1 MTRAMFWA
9 LALLALPA
17 AAALAETKPTPGN
30 PAVAPAGAEP
40 AGTLNAADRAFL
52 LEATLTAR
60 AGAKFG
66 RLAEQKGE
74 RVKELG
80 RRFAETQEAARDRL
94 AALAQ
99 TSGAPLPSGLD
110 KERRGM
116 RSELSEES
124 GASFD
129 RAYVE
134 AAIAGHLMAAQLLA
148 YEIGSGESD
157 RVKAYASDA
166 LPGVLRD
173 LKGIPPARTAWHR

>member
-1 MTRAMFWA
+1 MIRAMFWA
-9 LALLALPA
+9 LALLAAPA

-40 AGTLNAADRAFL
+40 AATLNAADRAFL

-66 RLAEQKGE
+66 RLAQQKGE

-110 KERRGM
+110 KDRRGM

-173 LKGIPPARTAWHR
+173 LKEARAVAGSLR

>member
-1 MTRAMFWA
+1 MIRAMFWA
-9 LALLALPA
+9 LALLTLPT

-30 PAVAPAGAEP
+30 PAVEPAGAEP

-80 RRFAETQEAARDRL
+80 RRLAETQEAARDRL

-99 TSGAPLPSGLD
+99 TAGVSLPAGLD
-110 KERRGM
+110 KDRRGM
-116 RSELSEES
+116 RAELGEER
-124 GASFD
+124 GAAFD
-129 RAYVE
+129 RSYVE
-134 AAIAGHLMAAQLLA
+134 AAIAGHQTAAQLLA
-148 YEIGSGESD
+148 YEIGSGASD

-173 LKGIPPARTAWHR
+173 LKEARSVAGSLR